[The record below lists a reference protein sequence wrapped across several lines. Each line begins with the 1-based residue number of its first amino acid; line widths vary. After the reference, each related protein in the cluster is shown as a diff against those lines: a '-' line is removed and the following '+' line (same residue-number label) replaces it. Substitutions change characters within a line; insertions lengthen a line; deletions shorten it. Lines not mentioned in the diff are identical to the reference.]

1 MGLISSSFFL
11 GAIMAIIAM
20 LPPVFHNFKM
30 GAIPLD
36 DISVEEISIFPAITV
51 FIPARDEELLLEKK
65 LLNVISMDYP
75 PSKLRILVIDSGST
89 DSTGEIA
96 RETLSSHAGEI
107 SWSIER
113 LETPGKSIA
122 VNRAIGIIDTE
133 FFVMT
138 DVDSQ
143 CPPDALKI
151 AASRLVNEPDLG
163 AICGRKISST
173 KSPLHSYRWR
183 FNRVRIGESIL
194 DSTPIFEGSFC
205 AFRTSSVSTGIDSS
219 INADDTQLALLS
231 RRNNF
236 RSVMD
241 SRLEFI
247 EPKSNFFREY
257 KRSVR
262 RAQGISRCLFRNRDL
277 SRIDGHFGRFFSHNF
292 YFYLI
297 FPWFLLSSILLV
309 SPAIYDQFLFNQ
321 DSLSSAILVT
331 FLILFYVSVR
341 PVRDFIMGLSAL
353 IISQLLILVRADL
366 SVWRPIR

>member
-11 GAIMAIIAM
+11 GVIMAIIAM
-20 LPPVFHNFKM
+20 LPPAFHNFKM

-75 PSKLRILVIDSGST
+75 PSKLRILVIDSGSI

-96 RETLSSHAGEI
+96 RDILSSHSGEI

-138 DVDSQ
+138 DVDSK
-143 CPPDALKI
+143 CPTDSLKI
-151 AASRLVNEPDLG
+151 AVSRLVNEPNLG

-173 KSPLHSYRWR
+173 MSPLHSYRWR

-205 AFRTSSVSTGIDSS
+205 AFRTSSVSIGIDDS

-262 RAQGISRCLFRNRDL
+262 RAQGITRCLFRNRDL
-277 SRIDGHFGRFFSHNF
+277 SRVDGHFGRFFSNNF

-297 FPWFLLSSILLV
+297 FPWLMVSSILLV
-309 SPAIYDQFLFNQ
+309 SPVIYDQLFSNQ
-321 DSLSSAILVT
+321 DAHSIAIWVIL
-331 FLILFYVSVR
+331 LILFYVSVR
-341 PVRDFIMGLSAL
+341 PVRDFIIGLSVL
-353 IISQLLILVRADL
+353 IISQLLILVRTDL